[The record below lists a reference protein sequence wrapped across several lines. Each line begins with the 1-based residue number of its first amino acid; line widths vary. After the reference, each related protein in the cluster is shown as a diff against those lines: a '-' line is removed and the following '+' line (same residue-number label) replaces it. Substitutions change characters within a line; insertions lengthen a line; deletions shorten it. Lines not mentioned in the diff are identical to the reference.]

1 MTDESIVRLGAI
13 GRVLL
18 SALAVYPVVMIVLA
32 AAQGPGI
39 SIDSVSY
46 AAAATSWAESGQL
59 LSYDGRELSIFPA
72 GLPVVT
78 GSLMALGLG
87 LSSAVTWA
95 NGAATLLTVLGAYFL
110 GREVLRSPRWALLGA
125 AFVALTVS
133 TVRVGSYFWTEPVFT
148 ALLLWALVITARAL
162 RAGTTTWWMALGV
175 GLLVSAAST
184 YRFVGIVAVP
194 VLALGVVWAARRHR
208 LAKGLLVL
216 AAGSIGFALSAVRN
230 LVLGAP
236 ALGERYPGSIDAQGA
251 VVGLVKLWG
260 EYIAPSSATSLTVV
274 FGGVVLVLLVAGGW
288 LTLVKMDSAGI
299 LVTLFVAV
307 YWAAILVSQVGTRL
321 DVATERFGAPVLA
334 PAVVLVLVAI
344 RRLLATVSQQV
355 GQGINRN
362 PSEVR
367 PWISAVAGVVLI
379 GIVSLSVFHTVRF
392 VSEGSE
398 RGLGLASQDSMDRN
412 IARVAADLPP
422 DIVIASNDPWQVW
435 WARGSGVV
443 LDYPPS
449 LDEWPG
455 ERIEAD
461 TDRLTNAID
470 RNGSVTVLLDE
481 GSRASLPIDDLV
493 SRGVSAQQRESELGV
508 AVWELTVSD

>member
-1 MTDESIVRLGAI
+1 MTDVSIGRLGAV
-13 GRVLL
+13 GRV
-18 SALAVYPVVMIVLA
+18 ALTVLATYPVVMIVLA
-32 AAQGPGI
+32 TAQGPGI

-59 LSYDGRELSIFPA
+59 LSYDGRDLSIFPA

-78 GSLMALGLG
+78 GSLLALGLE
-87 LSSAVTWA
+87 LSSAVMWA
-95 NGAATLLTVLGAYFL
+95 NGAAILLTVLGAYFL
-110 GREVLRSPRWALLGA
+110 GRQVLRSPGWALLA
-125 AFVALTVS
+125 ATFVALTVS

-162 RAGTTTWWMALGV
+162 RAGTTTWSAALVV

-184 YRFVGIVAVP
+184 YRFVGIVSLPA
-194 VLALGVVWAARRHR
+194 LALGVAWASRSHR
-208 LAKGLLVL
+208 VTKGLLVL
-216 AAGSIGFALSAVRN
+216 LVGSLGFGVSVFRN
-230 LVLGAP
+230 LALGAP

-251 VVGLVKLWG
+251 LVGLVRLWG
-260 EYIAPSSATSLTVV
+260 EYIVPSSTTSLTVV

-288 LTLVKMDSAGI
+288 LTLVEKDPTGI
-299 LVTLFVAV
+299 VTAVFVAM
-307 YWAAILVSQVGTRL
+307 YWVAILVSQVGTRL

-334 PAVVLVLVAI
+334 PAVVLILIAI
-344 RRLLATVSQQV
+344 RGLLATMSQQV

-367 PWISAVAGVVLI
+367 HWLSAVAGVVLI
-379 GIVSLSVFHTVRF
+379 GILALSALHTVRF
-392 VSEGSE
+392 VSEARTSGI
-398 RGLGLASQDSMDRN
+398 GLASQGAMDRT
-412 IARVAADLPP
+412 VAQVSQGLPP

-435 WARGSGVV
+435 WARGSGLV

-461 TDRLTNAID
+461 IDRLKTAVEG
-470 RNGSVTVLLDE
+470 NGSVTVVLDE
-481 GSRASLPIDDLV
+481 GSRASVPIDDLV
-493 SRGVSAQQRESELGV
+493 SRGVSAQQREGAPGV
-508 AVWELTVSD
+508 AVWELTASD